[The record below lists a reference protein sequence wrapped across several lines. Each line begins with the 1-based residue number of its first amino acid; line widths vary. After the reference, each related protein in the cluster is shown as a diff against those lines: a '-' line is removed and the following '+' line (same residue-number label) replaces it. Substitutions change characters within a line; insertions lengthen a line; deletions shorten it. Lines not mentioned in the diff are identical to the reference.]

1 MTSTTKYLLI
11 ANYKKGSRKDMPIF
25 GQRYAKIV
33 SVLILEAE
41 V

>member
-11 ANYKKGSRKDMPIF
+11 ANYKGSRKDMPRF

-33 SVLILEAE
+33 SMLILEAE